1 MTRTN
6 THRMQQLTAA
16 LGGPRASERLAA
28 ALGAGSIQ
36 EPGLVEVLVGRC
48 AVEPDFFV
56 RDMLTWALVQHDRDA
71 VVDRLLP
78 ELTSPMAQARSQA
91 LHTLGKLGD
100 ARAWPWIGRELLYD
114 ADDQVARAAW
124 RAAVLLVPAGEESRL
139 AEELA
144 MQLGRGPGDVRL
156 SLSRAMV
163 ALGEAA
169 VPVVERA
176 STSPDEA
183 VRAHALATL
192 RLVEDPDAEFE
203 VAVEEAKR
211 ARTLRGAPLVGADAC

>member
-6 THRMQQLTAA
+6 THRMEQLTAA
-16 LGGPRASERLAA
+16 LGDPRTSVRLAA
-28 ALGAGSIQ
+28 AMGAGSNPS
-36 EPGLVEVLVGRC
+36 PGLVDVLVARC
-48 AVEPDFFV
+48 VVEPDFFV
-56 RDMLTWALVQHDRDA
+56 RDMLTWALVQHDRDT

-78 ELTSPMAQARSQA
+78 LLTSPVAQARSQA

-100 ARAWPWIGRELLYD
+100 AKAWPAIDRELLSD
-114 ADDQVARAAW
+114 VDDQVARTAW
-124 RAAVLLVPAGEESRL
+124 RTAALLVPAGEESRL

-144 MQLGRGPGDVRL
+144 TQLGRGPGDVRL
-156 SLSRAMV
+156 SLSRVLV

-169 VPVVERA
+169 MPVVERA
-176 STSPDEA
+176 ATSPDEA

-192 RLVEDPDAEFE
+192 HLGEDPEAEFE

-211 ARTLRGAPLVGADAC
+211 TRTLRGAPLVGADAC

>member
-6 THRMQQLTAA
+6 THRMEQLTAA
-16 LGGPRASERLAA
+16 LRNPRTSVRLAA
-28 ALGAGSIQ
+28 AMGAGSNPS
-36 EPGLVEVLVGRC
+36 PGLVDVLVARC
-48 AVEPDFFV
+48 VVEPDFFV
-56 RDMLTWALVQHDRDA
+56 RDMLTWALVQHDRDT

-78 ELTSPMAQARSQA
+78 LLTSPTAQARSQA

-100 ARAWPWIGRELLYD
+100 ARAWPAINRELFSD
-114 ADDQVARAAW
+114 TDDQVARTAW
-124 RAAVLLVPAGEESRL
+124 RTAALLVPADEETRL
-139 AEELA
+139 AAELA
-144 MQLGRGPGDVRL
+144 TQLGRGPGDVRL
-156 SLSRAMV
+156 SLSRVLV

-169 VPVVERA
+169 MPVVQRA

-192 RLVEDPDAEFE
+192 HLSENPDAEFE

-211 ARTLRGAPLVGADAC
+211 TRTLRGAPLVGGQAC